1 MGYAYIF
8 ALVVGLGV
16 LGVQAILGG
25 KDVDADKDFDF
36 DGDADADFDADFD
49 ADLDGDADLHADAGD
64 FDADGDFDGD
74 GDVDHVDAHT
84 DQELSWTGADFLALF
99 LSIRF
104 WIFACL
110 GFGLGGTILHFL
122 TSVPDVPTAITASV
136 LGLVSGLIAS
146 LTFQMLK
153 RTASST
159 AEHTMVAIGRLG
171 RVIVPVPEKGIG
183 KIRVQLSGQSVDIIA
198 KTTTGLRIE
207 TGDIVVIEDLEG
219 EIAEVSKAPK
229 ELQQ

>member
-36 DGDADADFDADFD
+36 DADGDADFD

-64 FDADGDFDGD
+64 FDADGDLDGD

-122 TSVPDVPTAITASV
+122 TGVPDVPTAITASV

-171 RVIVPVPEKGIG
+171 RVIVPVPETGIG
-183 KIRVQLSGQSVDIIA
+183 KIRVQLSGQSVDLIA
-198 KTTTGLRIE
+198 RTTTGLRIE

-229 ELQQ
+229 ELQE

>member
-153 RTASST
+153 RTASPT

>member
-16 LGVQAILGG
+16 LGVQAILGS

-36 DGDADADFDADFD
+36 DGDADVHADFDADTDLD
-49 ADLDGDADLHADAGD
+49 ADLDGDVDLHAGD
-64 FDADGDFDGD
+64 VDVDGD
-74 GDVDHVDAHT
+74 GDVDAHT

-122 TSVPDVPTAITASV
+122 TRVPDVPTAITASV

-159 AEHTMVAIGRLG
+159 AEHAMLAVGRVG
-171 RVIVPVPEKGIG
+171 RVIVPVPETGIG
-183 KIRVQLSGQSVDIIA
+183 KIRVQLSGQSVDLIA
-198 KTTTGLRIE
+198 RTSTGLRIE
-207 TGDIVVIEDLEG
+207 TGDIVVIEDLDG
-219 EIAEVSKAPK
+219 EIAQVSKAPQ
-229 ELQQ
+229 ELRE